1 VNPRQGLTKSFL
13 FLMTSNVLSPIFSMV
28 LVLTIIRLCG
38 VEMLGKYSLMMT
50 VFVVGQ
56 SCATLGL
63 PIIITREVAKARH
76 LAGYY
81 FVNACALTGGL
92 IALALLA
99 LVPAMCA
106 SVTDA
111 EMRVAIS
118 LTLVSLVPSV
128 VLAYGEGV
136 LLALERAGDYVTVGI
151 AENVVRAGVGTVL
164 VFLGFGVAAIAG
176 ALLILRI
183 LAGIVL
189 LLVLRHRGVA
199 LVPRFDRVLWHDLLV
214 EVPVVGAIPIVN
226 QIYARSDILLLTWFA
241 SWRDVGLYSA
251 GLRLVD
257 LARTLPAAYS
267 RALYPI
273 LAHLY
278 GQRAEEFTEVAQQSL
293 RHCLLM
299 VAPLTIA
306 MCGLSPVLITTF
318 YGAKAAGGEMSL
330 AILSWGLIPLA
341 IACMLAQSLFAAGR
355 QAIDL
360 RVNVIATVL
369 SLSTNALLIP
379 WLGAVGAA
387 IASLVSVSVY
397 AALQYFWVRQHVLDP
412 SALMFVT
419 KLVTTTLA
427 SVTIT
432 AALLQASAPAAAA
445 AGLMTYALTA
455 FMAGLVTRREL
466 DAFRT
471 RIVSARARYLWGA
484 P

>member
-1 VNPRQGLTKSFL
+1 
-13 FLMTSNVLSPIFSMV
+13 MTSNVLSPVFSMV
-28 LVLTIIRLCG
+28 LVLAISRLHG
-38 VEMLGKYSLMMT
+38 VEMLGKYSLVMT

-63 PIIITREVAKARH
+63 PIIVTREVAKARH

-99 LVPAMCA
+99 LIPAVCA
-106 SVTDA
+106 SLADT

-118 LTLVSLVPSV
+118 LTLLSLVPSV
-128 VLAYGEGV
+128 VLGYGEGV
-136 LLALERAGDYVTVGI
+136 LLAFERAGDYVTVGI

-164 VFLGFGVAAIAG
+164 VLLGSGVAAIAG
-176 ALLILRI
+176 ALLTLRV

-199 LVPRFDRVLWHDLLV
+199 LVARFDRELWHDLLA
-214 EVPVVGAIPIVN
+214 EVPVVGSIPIVN
-226 QIYARSDILLLTWFA
+226 QIYARSDILLLTWFG

-257 LARTLPAAYS
+257 LARTLPASYS

-273 LAHLY
+273 LSHLY
-278 GQRAEEFTEVAQQSL
+278 GQRAEEFTEVAQRSL

-306 MCGLSPVLITTF
+306 MCGLSPVLITAF
-318 YGAKAAGGEMSL
+318 YGPKAAGGEMSL

-369 SLSTNALLIP
+369 SLSANALLIP

-387 IASLVSVSVY
+387 IAGLVSVSIY

-412 SALMFVT
+412 SALQFLA

-427 SVTIT
+427 SVVVT
-432 AALLQASAPAAAA
+432 AALLETSAFAAAA
-445 AGLMTYALTA
+445 AGLTTYAAAAL
-455 FMAGLVTRREL
+455 MVGLVTRREL
-466 DAFRT
+466 NALRA
-471 RIVSARARYLWGA
+471 RIRSARARYLWGTL
-484 P
+484 